1 MHLSPEAE
9 QQISELLRAMIPKQ
23 YQDDHSFL
31 YGLVNTNFRTYASAE
46 EVERHLL
53 TELRTYFEADTQ
65 KVVSALIQEA
75 QRPQRKR
82 PAEEDNPQPEKRP
95 KADTS
100 RLDVS
105 KTNLYLRKIPKELN
119 SIEQINSYFKQFGDI
134 VNVQVYPHKS
144 SAQIC
149 FSSEEAA
156 AAALACREPV
166 LGLKTIQLAAFRSK
180 KKQSRSAENPGVKV
194 KQVAR
199 ELTIRKKELSKE
211 KTELV
216 QSLLKV
222 LNERSEELSQ
232 EERKALLEQIRS
244 LGMTE

>member
-1 MHLSPEAE
+1 MHLSAEVE
-9 QQISELLRAMIPKQ
+9 QQILDLLQAKTPKK

-31 YGLVNTNFRTYASAE
+31 SRLVATSFRTHASAE
-46 EVERHLL
+46 EVERQLL

-65 KVVSALIQEA
+65 AIVSALLQEA
-75 QRPQRKR
+75 QRPRRKR
-82 PAEEDNPQPEKRP
+82 PAEADNPPPEKRT
-95 KADTS
+95 KAESS

-134 VNVQVYPHKS
+134 LNVQVYPHKS
-144 SAQIC
+144 SAQVC

-156 AAALACREPV
+156 AAALASREPV
-166 LGLKTIQLAAFRSK
+166 LGQKTIHLAAFRCK
-180 KKQSRSAENPGVKV
+180 KKPIRSADCPGA
-194 KQVAR
+194 KQAAR

-211 KTELV
+211 KTDLV

-222 LNERSEELSQ
+222 LNERREELSQ
-232 EERKALLEQIRS
+232 EEQKALLEQIRS
-244 LGMTE
+244 LGVPE

>member
-1 MHLSPEAE
+1 MHLSAE
-9 QQISELLRAMIPKQ
+9 VEQEVLDLLRAKTPKK

-31 YGLVNTNFRTYASAE
+31 SRLVATSFRSHASAE
-46 EVERHLL
+46 EVERQLL

-65 KVVSALIQEA
+65 ETVSALLQEA
-75 QRPQRKR
+75 QRPRKR
-82 PAEEDNPQPEKRP
+82 PAEEDNPQPEKRT
-95 KADTS
+95 KTEGS

-105 KTNLYLRKIPKELN
+105 KTNLYLRKSPKELN

-134 VNVQVYPHKS
+134 LNVQVYPHKN
-144 SAQIC
+144 SAQVC

-156 AAALACREPV
+156 TAALASREPV
-166 LGLKTIQLAAFRSK
+166 LGQKSIHLAAFRSK
-180 KKQSRSAENPGVKV
+180 KKQTRPADSPGVKV

-211 KTELV
+211 KTDLV

-222 LNERSEELSQ
+222 LNERREELSQ
-232 EERKALLEQIRS
+232 EEQKALLEQIRS
-244 LGMTE
+244 LGVPE